1 MVRLYAINVQ
11 ESMRENNFKELL
23 LYITNEK
30 ANRILK
36 FRYIADAYRT
46 MLGELLIRYAVYQK
60 SGCDNDEIIISNKGK
75 PYLIYPKGIFF
86 NISHSG
92 NWVVGATADAP
103 LGIDIE
109 YIKSERNYKEI
120 MYRFYTSSE
129 RQYIM
134 SAESE
139 HVQRERFY
147 QIWTLKES
155 YIKADGRGLNI
166 PLNSFDVVSKRD
178 NQYLVENSLQN
189 KYKKFSVKWKDS
201 YFVSVHS
208 LDNEI
213 CKKIQ
218 TLSVKKIKED
228 FKFH

>member
-109 YIKSERNYKEI
+109 YIKSER
-120 MYRFYTSSE
+120 
-129 RQYIM
+129 QYIM

>member
-86 NISHSG
+86 KIG
-92 NWVVGATADAP
+92 RA
-103 LGIDIE
+103 
-109 YIKSERNYKEI
+109 
-120 MYRFYTSSE
+120 
-129 RQYIM
+129 
-134 SAESE
+134 
-139 HVQRERFY
+139 HV
-147 QIWTLKES
+147 
-155 YIKADGRGLNI
+155 
-166 PLNSFDVVSKRD
+166 
-178 NQYLVENSLQN
+178 
-189 KYKKFSVKWKDS
+189 
-201 YFVSVHS
+201 
-208 LDNEI
+208 
-213 CKKIQ
+213 
-218 TLSVKKIKED
+218 
-228 FKFH
+228 